1 MKHKGV
7 LVLPLV
13 GRLMY
18 CRSVPPS
25 AFCQASLTISQYPTV
40 PLEVAWDGERQ
51 VPPLSILSSFL
62 DNLPVPNYTL
72 GGGLGGERQVPSPPP
87 PPLSILSS
95 FLDNSSVPNYTLG
108 GRLGG
113 RTSRVKPLA
122 REHSSV
128 TWPGL
133 EPWALSK
140 ARYPEG
146 PKEIQSRT
154 NLCHSYPKT
163 CPQLLCQSQSLL
175 GREIDHRKTFPRHL
189 CCLAPGADWVEAYHN
204 KRKKIL
210 KHQPWKIIS
219 GCQIDKI
226 KNRKVDKRARVWL
239 IIGNEAKSF
248 GIEQTY
254 ILFTYPGN
262 LPLPPP
268 PPPPDPTYTLRPVI
282 LQQRT

>member
-1 MKHKGV
+1 MSSGSSSESFPSLFHMKHKGV

-51 VPPLSILSSFL
+51 VPPLNILSSFL

-87 PPLSILSS
+87 PLSILSS
-95 FLDNSSVPNYTLG
+95 FLDNSSVPNYTIG

-113 RTSRVKPLA
+113 RTSRVQPLA

-133 EPWALSK
+133 EPWALS
-140 ARYPEG
+140 
-146 PKEIQSRT
+146 
-154 NLCHSYPKT
+154 
-163 CPQLLCQSQSLL
+163 
-175 GREIDHRKTFPRHL
+175 
-189 CCLAPGADWVEAYHN
+189 
-204 KRKKIL
+204 
-210 KHQPWKIIS
+210 
-219 GCQIDKI
+219 
-226 KNRKVDKRARVWL
+226 
-239 IIGNEAKSF
+239 
-248 GIEQTY
+248 
-254 ILFTYPGN
+254 
-262 LPLPPP
+262 
-268 PPPPDPTYTLRPVI
+268 
-282 LQQRT
+282 

>member
-1 MKHKGV
+1 MSSGSSSESFPSLFHMKHKGV

-62 DNLPVPNYTL
+62 DN
-72 GGGLGGERQVPSPPP
+72 
-87 PPLSILSS
+87 
-95 FLDNSSVPNYTLG
+95 SSVPNYTLG
-108 GRLGG
+108 GTLGG

-210 KHQPWKIIS
+210 KHQP
-219 GCQIDKI
+219 
-226 KNRKVDKRARVWL
+226 
-239 IIGNEAKSF
+239 
-248 GIEQTY
+248 
-254 ILFTYPGN
+254 
-262 LPLPPP
+262 
-268 PPPPDPTYTLRPVI
+268 
-282 LQQRT
+282 

>member
-25 AFCQASLTISQYPTV
+25 AFCQASLTIRQYPTV

-51 VPPLSILSSFL
+51 VPPSAFCSASLTICQYPIILSGV
-62 DNLPVPNYTL
+62 DWV
-72 GGGLGGERQVPSPPP
+72 ERGRFPAP

-133 EPWALSK
+133 EPWALS
-140 ARYPEG
+140 
-146 PKEIQSRT
+146 
-154 NLCHSYPKT
+154 
-163 CPQLLCQSQSLL
+163 
-175 GREIDHRKTFPRHL
+175 
-189 CCLAPGADWVEAYHN
+189 
-204 KRKKIL
+204 
-210 KHQPWKIIS
+210 
-219 GCQIDKI
+219 
-226 KNRKVDKRARVWL
+226 
-239 IIGNEAKSF
+239 
-248 GIEQTY
+248 
-254 ILFTYPGN
+254 
-262 LPLPPP
+262 
-268 PPPPDPTYTLRPVI
+268 
-282 LQQRT
+282 